1 MTNAMIE
8 WPAPPEGGGG
18 PPPGPG
24 EALDALVPVLYHELR
39 AIARRQLAGREA
51 GRPGGPTLVTT
62 ALVHEAYLKL
72 AAGVPGGAPAPWR
85 DRPHFLA
92 TAAVAMR
99 QILVDRAR
107 ARVARKRGGAR
118 TRLTLEED
126 AVAVDDAP
134 EALLEI
140 DDALTRLAAMAPRL
154 ARVVECR
161 FYAGMTEEEIAAAFG
176 VTVRTVQRDW
186 VKARLLLR
194 RALAA

>member
-1 MTNAMIE
+1 MTNGMVE
-8 WPAPPEGGGG
+8 WPEPSGGSAASS
-18 PPPGPG
+18 PGSG

-39 AIARRQLAGREA
+39 AIAHRQLAGREA
-51 GRPGGPTLVTT
+51 GRPGGATLVTT

-72 AAGVPGGAPAPWR
+72 AVGARDGAPGPWR

-92 TAAVAMR
+92 MAAVAMR

-107 ARVARKRGGAR
+107 ARVALKRGGAR
-118 TRLTLEED
+118 ARLTLEED
-126 AVAVDDAP
+126 AVAVDDEP

-140 DDALTRLAAMAPRL
+140 DDALTRLAAMSPRL

-161 FYAGMTEEEIAAAFG
+161 FYAGMTEDEIAAALG

-186 VKARLLLR
+186 VKARTLLR
-194 RALAA
+194 RALVA

>member
-1 MTNAMIE
+1 MTNGMIE
-8 WPAPPEGGGG
+8 WPAPPDG
-18 PPPGPG
+18 PDGSPPRSG

-39 AIARRQLAGREA
+39 AIAHRQLAGREA
-51 GRPGGPTLVTT
+51 GRPGGATLVTT

-72 AAGVPGGAPAPWR
+72 AAGVSDGAPAPWR

-107 ARVARKRGGAR
+107 ARVALKRGGAC
-118 TRLTLEED
+118 TRLTLDEQ
-126 AVAVDDAP
+126 AVAVDDEP

-140 DDALTRLAAMAPRL
+140 DDALTRLAALSPRL

-176 VTVRTVQRDW
+176 ITVRTVQRDW
-186 VKARLLLR
+186 VKARLLLQ